1 MFPVKVETRI
11 LLNCPHCRF
20 SSRYDTGF
28 LEDAIHDGKEISC
41 VACGCHFEI
50 VVRKVEAA
58 QQGVQADD
66 ATHCECGMAL
76 DIDGMCPDIANV
88 STHRR

>member
-28 LEDAIHDGKEISC
+28 LEVAIHDGKEISC
-41 VACGCHFEI
+41 VACGSHFEI
-50 VVRKVEAA
+50 VIRKVEPA
-58 QQGVQADD
+58 QPQ
-66 ATHCECGMAL
+66 
-76 DIDGMCPDIANV
+76 PDENQPPAQV
-88 STHRR
+88 A

>member
-20 SSRYDTGF
+20 SSRYDTSF

-41 VACGCHFEI
+41 VACGSHFEI
-50 VVRKVEAA
+50 VVRKVESRPTVVNHCVPVN
-58 QQGVQADD
+58 GVHAPFC
-66 ATHCECGMAL
+66 TGHES
-76 DIDGMCPDIANV
+76 ANQ
-88 STHRR
+88 